1 MSKNGVRAIGL
12 CVLVFNLWLI
22 GRYSLGPIATLVL
35 TFGLAAAWEFLLV
48 RASKDAVPFAGVA
61 VIGLFV
67 AGLSWFLATSTATS
81 TPAAVSASALPANES
96 ANYFAPRT
104 MTGSCPTG
112 YIDHP
117 ADPKQC
123 ALPVVAERMLARARA
138 AEERRSRRW
147 SDD

>member
-1 MSKNGVRAIGL
+1 MTKNGVRAIGL

-67 AGLSWFLATSTATS
+67 AGLSWFLATSTATT
-81 TPAAVSASALPANES
+81 TPAAASTSTAPVSEATS
-96 ANYFAPRT
+96 YFAPRKI
-104 MTGSCPTG
+104 TGSCPTG
-112 YIDHP
+112 YVDHP

-138 AEERRSRRW
+138 MEERRSRRR